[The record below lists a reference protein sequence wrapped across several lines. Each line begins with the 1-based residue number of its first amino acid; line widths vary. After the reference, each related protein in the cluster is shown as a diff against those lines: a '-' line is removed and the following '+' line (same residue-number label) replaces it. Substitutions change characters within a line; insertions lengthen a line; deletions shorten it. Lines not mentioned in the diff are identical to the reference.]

1 MTDQLDS
8 RRPLYIRATMVED
21 GRERDLVIS
30 NGIVTDGAPSPDAEP
45 DVSGWVLPGLVDL
58 HNHLS
63 LASPVGDAEDAD
75 VRVRASASLELAVG
89 VLALREPG
97 SPDTASMRLA
107 RQDGWPTVITA
118 GRFLAPPDGY
128 FPGLARHVTADQL
141 EAAAAEERRRSGCWV
156 KIIGDYLGGDRFAP
170 NWSAEVLART
180 TAHVHADGGR
190 VAVHAVCPEAVAAA
204 ISAGVDSIEHG
215 WAISDADFASMRAN
229 ATAWV
234 PTLMPG
240 GSDLACEFASHMG
253 FSSETLRWMQRVID
267 AQPATIA
274 RAHQAGVLVLAGT
287 DAGQA
292 PHGMIVDQIQLLAA
306 GGVPARDAVG
316 AASWMGRRYLGLACL
331 ETGAPADLVVYDA
344 DPGVDLDVLRRPG
357 MIILDGRV
365 RHSRAA
371 ASVAS

>member
-1 MTDQLDS
+1 MADLLDS
-8 RRPLYIRATMVED
+8 RQPLHIRAIMVED

-30 NGIVTDGAPSPDAEP
+30 EGILIDTAPSPGAEP
-45 DVSGWVLPGLVDL
+45 DASGWVLPGLVDL

-75 VRVRASASLELAVG
+75 VRVRASASLELAGG

-97 SPDTASMRLA
+97 SPDDASMHLA

-118 GRFLAPPDGY
+118 GRFLAPPGGY
-128 FPGLARHVTADQL
+128 FPGLARHVTVDQL
-141 EAAAAEERRRSGCWV
+141 EAAAMEERRRSGCWV
-156 KIIGDYLGGDRFAP
+156 KIIGDYLGGDRFVP
-170 NWSAEVLART
+170 NWPTEALAST
-180 TAHVHADGGR
+180 TARVHAAGGR

-204 ISAGVDSIEHG
+204 IAARVDSIEHG
-215 WAISDADFASMRAN
+215 WAITDADFPYMRAN

-253 FSSETLRWMQRVID
+253 FSAETLRWMRGVID
-267 AQPATIA
+267 AQPATVA
-274 RAHQAGVLVLAGT
+274 RARQAGVVVLAGT

-306 GGVPARDAVG
+306 GGIPPRDAVG
-316 AASWMGRRYLGLACL
+316 AASWTGRRYLGLPCL

-344 DPGVDLDVLRRPG
+344 DPGVDLDVLRRPA
-357 MIILDGRV
+357 MIVLDGRV
-365 RHSRAA
+365 LQARAT
-371 ASVAS
+371 ASLAS